1 MMLIFFS
8 FFHFERTYIKRWA
21 FCKKNNDTIC
31 YNYDNRNIFQIHY
44 VSVTLATKKKIKEE
58 EIYNIIVSEIPV
70 DKSNS

>member
-44 VSVTLATKKKIKEE
+44 VSVTLATKKKKLKRKKYIT
-58 EIYNIIVSEIPV
+58 
-70 DKSNS
+70 